1 MLAARRLAPFKRDFR
16 SAAQAE
22 VVKGDSYSAWLA
34 MNDID
39 QGGQGA
45 GAPPMP
51 GGAAGN
57 AAMRVRRQRQALAYI
72 EWVAAASVEQLSA
85 AYL

>member
-1 MLAARRLAPFKRDFR
+1 M
-16 SAAQAE
+16 
-22 VVKGDSYSAWLA
+22 
-34 MNDID
+34 D
-39 QGGQGA
+39 QGGQAA